1 MRMVKVLLCG
11 SSAVRSRLRRHV
23 EQVSQDA
30 QIVGEAPSV
39 DTVALLTRRF
49 APHLVLVGDEPE
61 DGDFASLVAEIQG
74 ASPQHAYIV
83 LMPEH
88 APADEEIPGA
98 EAVLARNRYS
108 NRAMVAVLRRIVQRM

>member
-11 SSAVRSRLRRHV
+11 SPAVRSRLRRHI
-23 EQVSQDA
+23 EQVSEDA

-39 DTVALLTRRF
+39 DAVALLTRRF

-61 DGDFASLVAEIQG
+61 DGDFTSLVDEIQG
-74 ASPQHAYIV
+74 ASPQHAFIV

-88 APADEEIPGA
+88 APDTEEIPGA
-98 EAVLARNRYS
+98 EAVLPRNRYS
-108 NRAMVAVLRRIVQRM
+108 NRALVAVLRRIVQRM